1 MVAEG
6 GVVMAIVGHHTT
18 KPVLSGGRITH
29 DTMEYLEGRRGQDR
43 GEGEGKREREREG
56 GGGEIHVHVHDCF
69 LCFHVTVY
77 TRWNASSV
85 HTMYSGCLLIT

>member
-43 GEGEGKREREREG
+43 GEGEGKREREERG
-56 GGGEIHVHVHDCF
+56 GGGGR
-69 LCFHVTVY
+69 Y
-77 TRWNASSV
+77 
-85 HTMYSGCLLIT
+85 MYMYMTAFYVSM